1 MSIGNLKDSGNQGN
15 NFPWQIKMLQG
26 LQAIVTEL
34 NGINIDTDDI
44 ELLLA
49 ANVRVPNIVRHT
61 GPALAT
67 INVDVYDFSVA
78 NVGLANGLILGQ
90 TIKPG
95 ETLNFSAG
103 SLNNYYAA
111 GTITYNGI
119 GTELVII
126 YNT

>member
-1 MSIGNLKDSGNQGN
+1 MGQGDNIKREGSRSHELYVLKVLNKVVNQ
-15 NFPWQIKMLQG
+15 
-26 LQAIVTEL
+26 L
-34 NGINIDTDDI
+34 NAVNIDTDDI

-103 SLNNYYAA
+103 SMNNYYAA
-111 GTITYNGI
+111 GTITYNGN